1 MKTKERLNSL
11 SRIMVALG
19 GLGALLVVAL
29 RVWIVPAQRDIDTGL
44 FTSNTLVI
52 GLMLALLAAL
62 GAVVPNL
69 VQGASG
75 VIVAAVLLPLMDRVR
90 RMMR

>member
-1 MKTKERLNSL
+1 MAAGYFVVEWL
-11 SRIMVALG
+11 VLG
-19 GLGALLVVAL
+19 YGLA
-29 RVWIVPAQRDIDTGL
+29 
-44 FTSNTLVI
+44 
-52 GLMLALLAAL
+52 AAL

-90 RMMR
+90 RMIRS